1 MGCEEDVAKIGKKLE
16 KMVASGTT
24 VSFLHIIRNKQ
35 MQTGSAMVVMMT
47 TTHTVINPPVP
58 VFVDRSIMLP
68 VLIVSM

>member
-35 MQTGSAMVVMMT
+35 MQTGSAMMMIVMMT
-47 TTHTVINPPVP
+47 TTHI
-58 VFVDRSIMLP
+58 L
-68 VLIVSM
+68 